1 MRQEIYNALF
11 SEPKEVELSKIQI
24 ELNAVKEVEKQLK
37 VSEKEWNAATKIN
50 SKIVELKRDAISAYK
65 QARVNASQTLS
76 KIEQLEKQAK
86 DLGLELPAA
95 VVQLKERAEKYISEG
110 GEQITKLQ

>member
-1 MRQEIYNALF
+1 MRQQIYNALF
-11 SEPKEVELSKIQI
+11 KESKEVELSKIQV

-37 VSEKEWNAATKIN
+37 VSEKEWNTATKIN
-50 SKIVELKRDAISAYK
+50 SKINELKRDAISAYK
-65 QARVNASQTLS
+65 QSRVNANQTLG

-95 VVQLKERAEKYISEG
+95 VVQLKERAERYIAEG